1 MSSVITEVAVQV
13 FKTEARTSVDS
24 YGHRHPG
31 PSVPTTGALLRITD
45 SDGVSGYVLGKPN
58 YLRQDQVEQHFRP
71 VLIGSDPLAREAA
84 DKKWAI
90 RQRTRAVELPEHTC
104 SYLDQALWDL
114 AGNKFDTPVWKLLG
128 GARTEVKAYAST
140 MCGDDIDGGLATPE
154 DYANFAVEAEKRG

>member
-31 PSVPTTGALLRITD
+31 PSVPATGALLRITD

-71 VLIGSDPLAREAA
+71 VLIGSDPLAREAM
-84 DKKWAI
+84 DKKFAI
-90 RQRTRAVELPEHTC
+90 RQRTRASNFPSTVAATWTRHCGTWQATSSTRRCGSC
-104 SYLDQALWDL
+104 SAVR
-114 AGNKFDTPVWKLLG
+114 APRSRRMPAPCAATTSKAASPPR
-128 GARTEVKAYAST
+128 RTTRTS
-140 MCGDDIDGGLATPE
+140 
-154 DYANFAVEAEKRG
+154 RSR